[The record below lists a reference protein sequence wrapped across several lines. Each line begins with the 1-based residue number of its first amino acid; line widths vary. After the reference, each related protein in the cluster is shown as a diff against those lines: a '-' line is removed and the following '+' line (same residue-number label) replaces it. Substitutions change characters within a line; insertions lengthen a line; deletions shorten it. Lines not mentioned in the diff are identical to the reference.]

1 MAQRQAVG
9 EGFLP
14 FGIIVDMTAAAD
26 PPMTPKTV
34 KAAEK
39 DRQKR
44 EKEAKAFALKNFLST
59 VMVLSSCYSP
69 SR

>member
-9 EGFLP
+9 EGFHP
-14 FGIIVDMTAAAD
+14 FVIVDMTAAAD
-26 PPMTPKTV
+26 PPMTPKAA

-69 SR
+69 FR